1 MASNNIELS
10 IKVNAETGQL
20 EILGSKF
27 EALNTK
33 AKEASGSFLGLSG
46 EAAKLAKQMLPF
58 ATGAGALLFFKSAVE
73 GAEEQNES
81 LRRLRFSLEA
91 SGQSWD
97 KNKESIDQWANTI
110 AASTRFSDGEALGT
124 LDKMVRVTGSL
135 AQAQSASQLA
145 MGLSVQSG
153 KDLGT
158 STQLVNDLLNGNE
171 RALIQVRR
179 EFGSFVEGATTAQE
193 VLDILGEKL
202 GKAAVEEDSLTRR
215 SAELANNWSQ
225 LKDRIGNAL
234 IPAISSLLDFVLN
247 FRRQVTELRIVVEN
261 EFTGILAR
269 IGGALTAL
277 GRLMSGDIGGAR
289 QAFSK
294 ISEQT
299 LAIAAHMNDE
309 LRTLNQKAAVE
320 DDALKRDRLIVKQ
333 RLTEEEIRAEREKN
347 QKLADEETQRFQT
360 WAQKREE
367 QKQRVIQI
375 EQEIASNI
383 TSINNQTLRQKEALL
398 NQEIA
403 ARRQKINK
411 EISDETIKRNLLI
424 KLEQERI
431 ARSIQLTEAD
441 RLTKFN
447 AALETVDLA
456 AQTLGIL
463 NSLGDKHNAGE
474 VNRAKAILGLEKAI
488 AIARAIAAAM
498 AAPPG
503 VSQAIAAA
511 QVALIAAQFAQQ
523 FRAIDQAQSAFKS
536 GQSSVSVSSGLPGG
550 GTLSQTFGGGGGSP
564 TFIGGGGGG
573 GGGGVVAAG
582 GGSGQVQIN
591 LGGVNVNIDITRLS
605 IDNVGTVMNE
615 ITERVRRGVV
625 EGTQL
630 ALALKNSADKNAN
643 LAG

>member
-1 MASNNIELS
+1 
-10 IKVNAETGQL
+10 
-20 EILGSKF
+20 
-27 EALNTK
+27 
-33 AKEASGSFLGLSG
+33 
-46 EAAKLAKQMLPF
+46 
-58 ATGAGALLFFKSAVE
+58 
-73 GAEEQNES
+73 
-81 LRRLRFSLEA
+81 
-91 SGQSWD
+91 
-97 KNKESIDQWANTI
+97 
-110 AASTRFSDGEALGT
+110 
-124 LDKMVRVTGSL
+124 
-135 AQAQSASQLA
+135 
-145 MGLSVQSG
+145 
-153 KDLGT
+153 
-158 STQLVNDLLNGNE
+158 
-171 RALIQVRR
+171 
-179 EFGSFVEGATTAQE
+179 
-193 VLDILGEKL
+193 
-202 GKAAVEEDSLTRR
+202 
-215 SAELANNWSQ
+215 
-225 LKDRIGNAL
+225 
-234 IPAISSLLDFVLN
+234 LN